1 MVFWSGSDREPAAD
15 PFDTAKIYFKRSP
28 LLRIFSDSG
37 VSNLKKSTM
46 LLSNACVYG
55 LRASLYLASVQN
67 GSYISITQISEKL
80 DISRHFLTKI
90 LQQLT
95 QADLMESL
103 KGPNGG
109 VRLKRPGDD
118 ISLLEIVAAID
129 GTDLLTE
136 CALGLPGC
144 GSEKPCPLHEQWA
157 DTRDRIRAMLEE
169 TSLVDLA
176 HKGKVENLRLSPE
189 GKFDWV
195 LS

>member
-1 MVFWSGSDREPAAD
+1 
-15 PFDTAKIYFKRSP
+15 
-28 LLRIFSDSG
+28 
-37 VSNLKKSTM
+37 M

-55 LRASLYLASVQN
+55 MRASLYLASVQN
-67 GSYISITQISEKL
+67 GTYVSISRISEQL

-95 QADLMESL
+95 QSNLMESL

-109 VRLKRPGDD
+109 VRLKRPGDE
-118 ISLLEIVAAID
+118 IRLMEIVAAID

-144 GSEKPCPLHEQWA
+144 GSDKPCPLHEQWA
-157 DTRDRIRAMLEE
+157 ETRDQIRIMLEQ

-176 HKGKVENLRLSPE
+176 KKGKKDNLRLSPD
-189 GKFDWV
+189 GQFDWV
-195 LS
+195 IG